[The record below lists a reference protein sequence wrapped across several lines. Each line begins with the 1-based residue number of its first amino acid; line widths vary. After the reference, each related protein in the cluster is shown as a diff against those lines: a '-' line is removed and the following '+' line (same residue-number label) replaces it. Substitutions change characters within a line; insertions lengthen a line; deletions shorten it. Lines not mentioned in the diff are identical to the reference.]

1 MHSGLRTFA
10 TGSECG
16 NDSQKAGR
24 AVRQHH
30 AALTDNDRRTLPAGT
45 ILSGERTMK
54 IAIYARVSTDKQDNG
69 NQLDQLREFACKQ
82 GWAIVAEHVDTVTGS
97 GKKSRPQFDAMML
110 AASQRKFDLL
120 LFWKLDRLSR
130 EGTRKTLVY
139 LTQLDS
145 WSIAWRSFMEPF
157 FDSCGMM
164 RDVVISIMATLAEQ
178 ERISISERTKAGLQR
193 ARKAG
198 KRLGRRAVR
207 VDVKAAYKLQTEGMG
222 LRGIARELGISVNT
236 LQKGLQKIGAK

>member
-1 MHSGLRTFA
+1 MSASTSLNQRAEPLR
-10 TGSECG
+10 
-16 NDSQKAGR
+16 
-24 AVRQHH
+24 
-30 AALTDNDRRTLPAGT
+30 
-45 ILSGERTMK
+45 

-97 GKKSRPQFDAMML
+97 GKKNRPQFDAMML
-110 AASQRKFDLL
+110 AASQRKFDLI

-145 WSIAWRSFMEPF
+145 WGVAWRSFMEPF

-193 ARKAG
+193 ARRAG
-198 KRLGRRAVR
+198 KRLGRRAVQ
-207 VDVKAAYKLQTEGMG
+207 VDVKTAHRLRAEGLG
-222 LRGIARELGISVNT
+222 VRGVAKKLGISVNT
-236 LQKGLQKIGAK
+236 LQRSLRAG